1 MTSRNYRAVI
11 ARDWMRKSE
20 RALNDAELLFGGDSL
35 VGCVNRLYYAVFYAV
50 SAVLAQEG
58 REYGKHTAVRA
69 ALHRDFVKP
78 GRVPRQCSITYNTL
92 FDDRQEG
99 DYTPRTSIASRL
111 SGRNAEGS
119 PASEP
124 PGKGG
129 WVAGLSVY
137 R

>member
-1 MTSRNYRAVI
+1 
-11 ARDWMRKSE
+11 MRKSE

-99 DYTPRTSIASRL
+99 DYTPRTSFDKEEIEKLVGEARSFVKQFAAL
-111 SGRNAEGS
+111 IEDTKEQSQ
-119 PASEP
+119 
-124 PGKGG
+124 
-129 WVAGLSVY
+129 
-137 R
+137 